1 MRGGGSSGKA
11 NLEQLVENDQ
21 EGSSLEAILQD
32 PDLLSECKWGNQKV
46 IK

>member
-1 MRGGGSSGKA
+1 MGGATSGKA
-11 NLEQLVENDQ
+11 NLETLVESDKD
-21 EGSSLEAILQD
+21 GSQLENLLGD